1 MEAEINNRSDKNP
14 LLKGFYYSKE
24 STHELLKIDEDF
36 TVWIL
41 PVTLLDYPA
50 LLDYPEVKL
59 KATGSIS
66 FGDYGLARKEIQD
79 ALKDTTSSKVGIFYF
94 LENLL
99 NRAFTKIRCQ
109 DHTFA
114 F

>member
-1 MEAEINNRSDKNP
+1 MEAEINKRSDKNP

-24 STHELLKIDEDF
+24 STHELLMIDEDF
-36 TVWIL
+36 KVWIL

-66 FGDYGLARKEIQD
+66 FGDYGLARKEILE
-79 ALKDTTSSKVGIFYF
+79 ALNDSSLSTVGTAMF
-94 LENLL
+94 LARLAFSLL
-99 NRAFTKIRCQ
+99 KPRS
-109 DHTFA
+109 
-114 F
+114 

>member
-1 MEAEINNRSDKNP
+1 MEAEINNTSDKNP

-59 KATGSIS
+59 KATGTIS
-66 FGDYGLARKEIQD
+66 FGDYGLARKEILE
-79 ALKDTTSSKVGIFYF
+79 ALKDLSLSTVGTAMFF
-94 LENLL
+94 HLEE
-99 NRAFTKIRCQ
+99 TPVG
-109 DHTFA
+109 T
-114 F
+114 